1 MTKPLKP
8 DMNIGTAGHVDHG
21 KTTLLQA
28 LTGEWT
34 DKHSEEIK
42 RGITIKLGYAD
53 LFIYK
58 CPDHDAPEAFASQAF
73 DELKCRICGKDL
85 ELKRIVSFVD
95 SPGHESLMTVMLS
108 GAAVM
113 DAAILVIAA
122 NEPCPRP
129 QTREHL
135 KALQILGIN
144 KLIVVQNKID
154 LVKEEEA
161 IKNYEQIET
170 FLETYGYKDVPIIP
184 VSASHKANIDV
195 LIREIYHRFEP
206 PERQL
211 SGRSLMLV
219 IRTFDVNKS
228 GTPVEKLRGGVL
240 GGAVLRGRIKEG
252 EDIEIKPGI
261 FLRTK
266 GQWTPLY
273 SKAVSIMWRRTRL
286 PEATPGGLISVGT
299 LLDPTLTKSDRLAG
313 QVLGPVNEV
322 PDPLFS
328 MELEIHL
335 MEHYVGLDEERKVE
349 KLKVG
354 EELLLNVGTAS
365 THGIVKAIRGEIVEL
380 TMRTPVVAEPG
391 WRVAISRRVEGRW
404 RLAGYGIVQ

>member
-1 MTKPLKP
+1 MARPLKP

-58 CPDHDAPEAFASQAF
+58 CPEHDAPEAFGSQAF
-73 DELKCRICGKDL
+73 KELRCRICGREL

-135 KALQILGIN
+135 KALQILGIQ

-161 IKNYEQIET
+161 IKNYEQIVE
-170 FLETYGYKDVPIIP
+170 FLESYGYKNVPIIP
-184 VSASHKANIDV
+184 VSASHGANIDV

-211 SGRSLMLV
+211 SGNSLMLV

-228 GTPVEKLRGGVL
+228 GTPIEKLRGGVL

-261 FLRTK
+261 YLRTK
-266 GQWTPLY
+266 GQWMTLY

-286 PEATPGGLISVGT
+286 PEATPGGLISLGT

-322 PDPLFS
+322 PDPAFS
-328 MELEIHL
+328 LDMEVHL
-335 MEHYVGLDEERKVE
+335 LEHYVGLDKELRVE
-349 KLKVG
+349 KLKPG
-354 EELLLNVGTAS
+354 ETLLLNVGTANTLGVIKS
-365 THGIVKAIRGEIVEL
+365 VRDEL
-380 TMRTPVVAEPG
+380 VTVALQKPVVAEPG
-391 WRVAISRRVEGRW
+391 WRVAISRNVAGRW
-404 RLAGYGIVQ
+404 RLAGYGIVK